1 MISHQSSFPALQKAL
16 IGRENELSLIKSLLV
31 SNSVSWLTLTG
42 TGGVGKTH
50 LSIEAAHLL
59 SETFQRI
66 EVVPLATLTGAHQVV
81 PEIART
87 LGLRVPTGAALAA
100 HLESLTGPHQLLLV
114 LDNCEHVAAGFTDI
128 SRLLGHSRG
137 VQILATSRSP
147 LNLAGE
153 HILPVLPLAL
163 PERAKTLD
171 EIKRVHSVA
180 FFVSR
185 ARASR
190 PGFNLTEANANT
202 VAQICARL
210 DGLPLALELAAARIR
225 VVAPDGLLSLLSDR
239 LNVLI
244 GGPRDAPE
252 RQRTLRDTI
261 GWSYNLLT
269 EDERVALQQAAVFV
283 GGFDLD
289 SCAAVLGADQLVAL
303 DRVQQLVDHGLV
315 VPVESNQPRFRM
327 LETIREFALEQLEQ
341 SGHAASAS
349 LAHARYFAQLANT
362 AGTELTGPE
371 QGLWLDRLELE
382 LHNFRAALT
391 WSPTGAT
398 PEPMTL
404 SLSLA
409 SDLWRFWVSR
419 GLLVEGRAWLKRIMN
434 QPGFEKVEIGERAR
448 SYQLL
453 GNMALDQGDL
463 ADAKSMYERSL
474 VLSAESENP
483 TWIASAHN
491 GLGLVA
497 YYQTN
502 YPDAR
507 RHHEIAL
514 KLRRD
519 STDRVGLG
527 NSLNNLGI
535 TWNAEGDYER
545 AMAYAREGMQVR
557 RENGDTGAIGYSLF
571 ALADIAL
578 NQDKTAEAH
587 QLLNQSLDVFKQVGD
602 QLGIAYISST
612 QAIVFHEQHD
622 DLRAAA
628 LLEDAL
634 QIRRGLGDRRGSIEC
649 LENIAGVLTSLGKTD
664 RAVTLFAVA
673 ESARKS
679 SGLPGRPVEVV
690 RVERE
695 RQKAQNAL
703 SDVSF
708 ATAWSTGD
716 LMALDSAIDQTLL
729 LLRTILESV
738 PSDQVGH
745 ASGAQSAN
753 SNGVARTAALTA
765 REREVLR
772 LLTQGKANQAIA
784 EELSISTRTV
794 ETHVAKILEKLG
806 VKSRSAA
813 VAIAVQEQ
821 V

>member
-1 MISHQSSFPALQKAL
+1 
-16 IGRENELSLIKSLLV
+16 
-31 SNSVSWLTLTG
+31 
-42 TGGVGKTH
+42 
-50 LSIEAAHLL
+50 
-59 SETFQRI
+59 FQRI
-66 EVVPLATLTGAHQVV
+66 EVIPLATLTAAHQVV

-100 HLESLTGPHQLLLV
+100 HLETLTIPYQLLLV
-114 LDNCEHVAAGFTDI
+114 LDNCEHVAAGFPDI

-163 PERAKTLD
+163 PERAKTFD

-190 PGFNLTEANANT
+190 PGFSLTETNADT

-239 LNVLI
+239 LNILI

-269 EDERVALQQAAVFV
+269 EEERVALQQTAIFV

-303 DRVQQLVDHGLV
+303 DRVQQLVDQGLV
-315 VPVESNQPRFRM
+315 VPVESNHPRFRM
-327 LETIREFALEQLEQ
+327 LETIREFALEQLDR
-341 SGHAASAS
+341 SGLGAAAS
-349 LAHARYFAQLANT
+349 LAHARYFAKFASLASV
-362 AGTELTGPE
+362 ELTGPE
-371 QGLWLDRLELE
+371 QGAWLDRLEME

-391 WSPTGAT
+391 WSTTNAT
-398 PEPMTL
+398 PEAMPL
-404 SLSLA
+404 SLGIA

-434 QPGFEKVEIGERAR
+434 QPGFESVEMSERAR

-474 VLSAESENP
+474 VLSSESGNS
-483 TWIASAHN
+483 TSIASANN

-497 YYQTN
+497 YYQAN
-502 YPDAR
+502 YRDAR

-514 KLRRD
+514 EIRRET
-519 STDRVGLG
+519 TDRVGLG
-527 NSLNNLGI
+527 NSLNNLAI

-545 AMAYAREGMQVR
+545 AITYAREGMQVR
-557 RENGDTGAIGYSLF
+557 RENGDTGAVGYSLF
-571 ALADIAL
+571 ALADIAF
-578 NQDKTAEAH
+578 NQGKIAEAH

-612 QAIVFHEQHD
+612 QAILFHEQHE
-622 DLRAAA
+622 DLRAIG
-628 LLEDAL
+628 LLNDAL

-649 LENIAGVLTSLGKTD
+649 LENIAGVLSSLGKID
-664 RAVTLFAVA
+664 RAITLFAVA

-679 SGLPGRPVEVV
+679 SGLPARPVEVV

-703 SDVSF
+703 SDVNF

-716 LMALDSAIDQTLL
+716 LMELEAAIDRTLL
-729 LLRTILESV
+729 LLRTILEAA
-738 PSDQVGH
+738 PSNPVGRTL
-745 ASGAQSAN
+745 GAPAAN
-753 SNGVARTAALTA
+753 VNGVVQTASLTA
-765 REREVLR
+765 RERDVLR

-784 EELSISTRTV
+784 QELSIGTRTV

>member
-1 MISHQSSFPALQKAL
+1 MISHQSSVPALQKAL

-59 SETFQRI
+59 SDTFQRI
-66 EVVPLATLTGAHQVV
+66 EVVLLASLAGAHQVV

-100 HLESLTGPHQLLLV
+100 HLETLTSPHQLLLV
-114 LDNCEHVAAGFTDI
+114 LDNCEHVAAGFTEI

-190 PGFNLTEANANT
+190 PGFSLTEANANT

-269 EDERVALQQAAVFV
+269 EEERDALQQAAVFV

-289 SCAAVLGADQLVAL
+289 SCAAVLGADQLIAL

-315 VPVESNQPRFRM
+315 VPVESSQPRFRM
-327 LETIREFALEQLEQ
+327 LETIREFALEQLEH
-341 SGHAASAS
+341 SGRAAAAS
-349 LAHARYFAQLANT
+349 LAHARYFARLA
-362 AGTELTGPE
+362 AAASTELTGPD
-371 QGLWLDRLELE
+371 QGIWLDRLEME

-391 WSPTGAT
+391 WSTTNTT
-398 PEPMTL
+398 PESMAL
-404 SLSLA
+404 SLGIA

-434 QPGFEKVEIGERAR
+434 QPGFEQIEIGERAR

-474 VLSAESENP
+474 ALSSERQNP

-497 YYQTN
+497 YYQAN
-502 YPDAR
+502 YAEAR

-514 KLRRD
+514 EIRRN

-527 NSLNNLGI
+527 NSLNNLGM
-535 TWNAEGDYER
+535 TWNAEGNYER
-545 AMAYAREGMQVR
+545 AIAYAREGIQVR
-557 RENGDTGAIGYSLF
+557 RENGDTGAVGYSLF
-571 ALADIAL
+571 VLADLAL
-578 NQDKTAEAH
+578 NQGRIDEAH
-587 QLLNQSLDVFKQVGD
+587 QLLTQSLEVFTQVGD
-602 QLGIAYISST
+602 QLGVAYSSSA
-612 QAIVFHEQHD
+612 QAVLFHDQHE
-622 DLRAAA
+622 DLRAAR
-628 LLEDAL
+628 LLHGAL

-649 LENIAGVLTSLGKTD
+649 LEHIAGVLTALGKTD
-664 RAVTLFAVA
+664 RAATLFAVA

-679 SGLPGRPVEVV
+679 SGLPGRPVEVA
-690 RVERE
+690 RVDRE

-703 SDVSF
+703 SEVSF
-708 ATAWSTGD
+708 ATAWSTGE

-729 LLRTILESV
+729 LLRTILESA
-738 PSDQVGH
+738 PSET
-745 ASGAQSAN
+745 SGAPATHAN
-753 SNGVARTAALTA
+753 GLAARTATLTA

-784 EELSISTRTV
+784 DELSISSRTV